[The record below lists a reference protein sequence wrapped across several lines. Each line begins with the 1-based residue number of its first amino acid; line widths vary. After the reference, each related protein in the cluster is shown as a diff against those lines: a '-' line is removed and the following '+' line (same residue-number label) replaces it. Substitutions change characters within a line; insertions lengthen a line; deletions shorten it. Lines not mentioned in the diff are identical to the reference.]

1 MMMEA
6 ALQRHDQG
14 RADSI
19 VVSLLAPYGE
29 LPFLPLYALMY
40 APDGCGF
47 SGQDCTDERWREPVH
62 GSLPEPDPEP
72 VRARRL
78 TEAEVEEIF
87 KQEILEHTV
96 ELCCL
101 NGIRRP
107 GG

>member
-1 MMMEA
+1 M
-6 ALQRHDQG
+6 
-14 RADSI
+14 
-19 VVSLLAPYGE
+19 
-29 LPFLPLYALMY
+29 
-40 APDGCGF
+40 
-47 SGQDCTDERWREPVH
+47 H